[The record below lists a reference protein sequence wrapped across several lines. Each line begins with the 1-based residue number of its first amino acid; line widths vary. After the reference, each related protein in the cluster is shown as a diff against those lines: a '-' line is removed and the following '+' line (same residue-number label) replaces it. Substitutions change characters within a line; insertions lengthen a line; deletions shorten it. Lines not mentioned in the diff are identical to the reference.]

1 MIFFD
6 AEEEKRR
13 VFFIFDYG
21 PTDGIGAVWWGQREG
36 GVREG
41 DRARREEGLR
51 WQRQVG

>member
-1 MIFFD
+1 MQKKKKKKGIFF
-6 AEEEKRR
+6 
-13 VFFIFDYG
+13 FDYG

-51 WQRQVG
+51 WQR